1 MDRLE
6 ILKNSFDTL
15 TFQEN
20 RLANYDSNKFF
31 YDSIGVTKE
40 SIIAERD
47 SVVEILKRE
56 LCFDVDRD
64 DSIVDAL
71 RDMTIHIDNIVDE
84 IEYGLLSKSLSD
96 SQIRAKLHNIST
108 NLNEFLGRCEHV

>member
-56 LCFDVDRD
+56 LCFDVDRA
-64 DSIVDAL
+64 DS
-71 RDMTIHIDNIVDE
+71 IVDE